1 MKVAEIRELAAQ
13 RGLKTDKLKKAGII
27 RSIQAA
33 EGNTP
38 CFDTGAAAEC
48 GQANCLW
55 RVDCK

>member
-1 MKVAEIRELAAQ
+1 MKLIEVKELAAQ
-13 RGLKTDKLKKAGII
+13 RGLKTDKMKKTAVVKAVH
-27 RSIQAA
+27 AA

-55 RVDCK
+55 RVDCN

>member
-1 MKVAEIRELAAQ
+1 MKLAEVRELAAQ
-13 RGLKTDKLKKAGII
+13 RGLKTDKMKKTAVVKAV
-27 RSIQAA
+27 QAA

>member
-1 MKVAEIRELAAQ
+1 MKLAEVRELAAQ
-13 RGLKTDKLKKAGII
+13 RGLKTDKMKKTAAVKAV
-27 RSIQAA
+27 QAA